1 MHAHTGKK
9 EIASTYVHVYT
20 HIHTHTHARS
30 TVVRH
35 WKYTARLHCQ
45 RITCH
50 SVCPVHAALKRRLR

>member
-9 EIASTYVHVYT
+9 EMLPRMYTCIHTY
-20 HIHTHTHARS
+20 THTHARS

-35 WKYTARLHCQ
+35 WKYTAGLYCQ